1 MKEEFVTLAQ
11 QPGTNFRELCR
22 RYQISPV
29 CGYKW
34 LRRYETEGPAG
45 LQERSRR
52 PRGHPKTTSS
62 EIEQRILE
70 LRQQNPAWGGRKLR
84 RRLLNLGI
92 KVVPAASTITE
103 ILRRHGLLGLDQR
116 LQGPWQRF
124 EHSAPNELW
133 QMDFKAPLRTLRSG
147 VCHPLTLLDD
157 HSRFA
162 LQVEA
167 CADQKLGSLKGS
179 LQELFERYGLPRAI
193 LCDNGTPWRGSE
205 PGCRFTSFGV
215 WLLQVGVEVWHGR
228 PYHPQTQGKEERFHR
243 TLQLELLDRTTAWID
258 HDHCRRE
265 FEAFRHRYNSE
276 RPHQALDLAVPAS
289 RYRPSPRSWPGRL
302 PEPQYLSEDLVRRVR
317 AKGEVNFKGKSY
329 YVGQAFSGQQ
339 IAFRPT
345 QRDGYFEL
353 YFGWKNIGSLDLN
366 DPVMAAQDRPALCAP

>member
-1 MKEEFVTLAQ
+1 MRRFMPWPVQKLLTMKEEFVTLAQ

-70 LRQQNPAWGGRKLR
+70 LRQQNPAWGGRKVR

-92 KVVPAASTITE
+92 KVVPAASTMPE
-103 ILRRHGLLGLDQR
+103 ILRRRGLLGLDQR

-205 PGCRFTSFGV
+205 PGCRFTSLGV

-228 PYHPQTQGKEERFHR
+228 P
-243 TLQLELLDRTTAWID
+243 LLAVID
-258 HDHCRRE
+258 
-265 FEAFRHRYNSE
+265 
-276 RPHQALDLAVPAS
+276 PALD
-289 RYRPSPRSWPGRL
+289 PGRAAC
-302 PEPQYLSEDLVRRVR
+302 PSRNISVRIWCGGFEPKGRSTSRANPTTSVRPLVVSR
-317 AKGEVNFKGKSY
+317 S
-329 YVGQAFSGQQ
+329 
-339 IAFRPT
+339 P
-345 QRDGYFEL
+345 
-353 YFGWKNIGSLDLN
+353 FGPPS
-366 DPVMAAQDRPALCAP
+366 VMATSSCTLAGKTSAHSISTIQ